1 MHEGHTFRLAHP
13 AWYDRANATDM
24 LQERVVVPSPYA
36 DAVTLPSRQSIDA
49 AITEHKLHRSTS
61 TSSSVDST
69 DSASQIQNYISTHY
83 NVRSLG
89 CRHFWHLVTRSCIW
103 SAH

>member
-1 MHEGHTFRLAHP
+1 
-13 AWYDRANATDM
+13 M

-49 AITEHKLHRSTS
+49 AIADHKLHRSTS

-83 NVRSLG
+83 NVRVLG
-89 CRHFWHLVTRSCIW
+89 CVLWQLVTCSCSCMATSIRLGHVHTLW
-103 SAH
+103 P